1 MTSSRLKP
9 FQFLMCA
16 LQMNHLD
23 AFKSFS
29 AATEEGIDDVLLNDQ
44 QFFVFQ
50 LAHAYTS
57 IRSDDG
63 NPWIRCIGFTR
74 TLDAARTLARNA
86 FSMGDKMETRIMPAG
101 RVFLAGK
108 HKYEGLDLPRREEEQ
123 FKANKL
129 VDDWIALRERVHK
142 ETQKLAS
149 DKAVLPD
156 PFGEETF
163 LKGQVPA
170 GADDHVKEL
179 PANSCRQTA
188 AVHEGETLAA
198 AKDDTVHVDRQGAW
212 ACAIIP
218 DLSGDIEPALIP
230 LFAAND
236 AEDVHSLVR
245 RAAACKDLVHMDI
258 FVGRTCEWQPLINPA
273 AAQAFHHHPLR
284 QAMEGTIRW
293 VRN

>member
-1 MTSSRLKP
+1 
-9 FQFLMCA
+9 
-16 LQMNHLD
+16 MNHLD
-23 AFKSFS
+23 AFKDFS
-29 AATEEGIDDVLLNDQ
+29 ASSDEGIDEVLLNDQ

-50 LAHAYTS
+50 LAQAHTS

-63 NPWIRCIGFTR
+63 NPWVRCIGFTR
-74 TLDAARTLARNA
+74 TLDAARVLARNA
-86 FSMGDKMETRIMPAG
+86 FNMGDKMETRIMPAG

-142 ETQKLAS
+142 ETQALATQ
-149 DKAVLPD
+149 KAVLPD
-156 PFGEETF
+156 PFEARH
-163 LKGQVPA
+163 GQVPA
-170 GADDHVKEL
+170 NADESFVEL
-179 PANSCRQTA
+179 PPSPCLKTTD
-188 AVHEGETLAA
+188 EGELEQGTTKSMPLPRAT
-198 AKDDTVHVDRQGAW
+198 DDTVHVDRQGAW

-218 DLSGDIEPALIP
+218 DLSGENEPALIP

-236 AEDVHSLVR
+236 TDDVKTLVK

-258 FVGRTCEWQPLINPA
+258 FAGRTCEWQPLINPA

-284 QAMEGTIRW
+284 QAVEGTIRW
-293 VRN
+293 TRS